1 MRGVLMTKLPIILIT
16 GANGEIGHGLIRY
29 LANQSHTPA
38 IVALDLKPLDAD
50 LLPLVEEFLVGDIL
64 DTDMLDDLQGRYTIN
79 TIYHLAALLSTTSE
93 KYPEL
98 AHQVNVQGTANLLHM
113 ANKEDHT
120 VKFIYPSSI
129 AVYGLPDLA
138 TKSAYLQVD
147 EDSFLTPT
155 TMYGVNKLYCEH
167 LGRYYTDNYQQL
179 DTTTIHDTIDFRCV
193 RFPGIISAFTI
204 PSGGTSDYAPEMIH
218 AAIQGFDYE
227 CFVREDTTIPFMM
240 MPDAIQALI
249 QLAEA
254 PRTRLTRRTYN
265 VTSFSLSAQEFANI
279 LRETFPNMNV
289 TFQPH
294 LGRQA
299 IVDTWPHGLD
309 DIRAQMDWD
318 WQPQYNAYRAFSDYL
333 LPNIMAHYQMLEL
346 ETA

>member
-1 MRGVLMTKLPIILIT
+1 MTKQPIILIT
-16 GANGEIGHGLIRY
+16 GATGEIGHGLIRY
-29 LANQSHTPA
+29 LASQPNTPA
-38 IVALDLKPLDAD
+38 IIALDLKPLDAD
-50 LLPLVEEFLVGDIL
+50 LLPFVAESLVGDIL
-64 DTDMLDDLQGRYTIN
+64 DTNMLDDLQARYSID

-98 AHQVNVQGTANLLHM
+98 AHQVNVQGTVNLLQM

-138 TKSAYLQVD
+138 TKQAHTMVD
-147 EDSFLTPT
+147 EDSFLNPT

-167 LGRYYTDNYQQL
+167 LGRYYSDNYQQL
-179 DTTTIHDTIDFRCV
+179 NTTPHHTIDFRCV

-218 AAIQGFDYE
+218 AAVQGNNYE
-227 CFVREDTTIPFMM
+227 CFVRADTTIPFMM

-265 VTSFSLSAQEFANI
+265 VTSFSLSAQDFATR
-279 LRETFPNMNV
+279 LQHTFPNLTV

-294 LGRQA
+294 TGRQA
-299 IVDTWPHGLD
+299 IVDTWPHNIND
-309 DIRAQMDWD
+309 DRARIDWD
-318 WQPQYNAYRAFSDYL
+318 WQPQYGIDRAFDEYL
-333 LPNIMAHYQMLEL
+333 LPNIMAHYQVTEL
-346 ETA
+346 ESA

>member
-1 MRGVLMTKLPIILIT
+1 MTKQPITLIT
-16 GANGEIGHGLIRY
+16 GATGEIGHGLIRY
-29 LANQSHTPA
+29 LASQSNTPA
-38 IVALDLKPLDAD
+38 IIALDLKPLDAE
-50 LLPLVEEFLVGDIL
+50 LLPLVKESIIGDIL
-64 DTDMLDDLQGRYTIN
+64 DTEMLDELQARYTID

-98 AHQVNVQGTANLLHM
+98 AHQVNVQGTVNLLQM

-129 AVYGLPDLA
+129 AVYGLPDIA
-138 TKSAYLQVD
+138 TKQAHRAVN
-147 EDSFLTPT
+147 EDSFLNPT

-167 LGRYYTDNYQQL
+167 LGRYYTNHYQQL
-179 DTTTIHDTIDFRCV
+179 DTTAHDTIDFRCV

-218 AAIQGFDYE
+218 AAVQGQDYD

-249 QLAEA
+249 QIAEA

-265 VTSFSLSAQEFANI
+265 VASFSLSALEFANI
-279 LRETFPNMNV
+279 LQEIFPQMTI

-294 LGRQA
+294 HGRQS

-309 DIRAQMDWD
+309 DSRAQADWD
-318 WQPQYNAYRAFSDYL
+318 WKPHYDVNRAFHEYL
-333 LPNIMAHYQMLEL
+333 LPNIMAHYNLTEL
-346 ETA
+346 ESA

>member
-1 MRGVLMTKLPIILIT
+1 MMTKQPIILIT
-16 GANGEIGHGLIRY
+16 GATGEIGHGLIRY
-29 LANQSHTPA
+29 LASQPNTPA
-38 IVALDLKPLDAD
+38 IIALDLKPLDSD
-50 LLPLVEEFLVGDIL
+50 LLPFVAESLVGDIL
-64 DTDMLDDLQGRYTIN
+64 DTDMLDELQARYTID

-98 AHQVNVQGTANLLHM
+98 AHQVNVQGTVNLLQM
-113 ANKEDHT
+113 ANKEEHT

-129 AVYGLPDLA
+129 AVFGLPNLA
-138 TKSAYLQVD
+138 TKHAHIEVD
-147 EDSFLTPT
+147 EDSFLNPT

-167 LGRYYTDNYQQL
+167 LGRYYSDNYQQL
-179 DTTTIHDTIDFRCV
+179 STTPQHTIDFRCV

-218 AAIQGFDYE
+218 AAVQGKDYE
-227 CFVREDTTIPFMM
+227 CFVRDDTTIPFMM

-254 PRTRLTRRTYN
+254 PQTCLTRRTYN
-265 VTSFSLSAQEFANI
+265 VTSFSLSAQDFATR
-279 LRETFPNMNV
+279 LQQTFPNMNL

-299 IVDTWPHGLD
+299 IVDTWPHSIND
-309 DIRAQMDWD
+309 DRARKDWD
-318 WQPQYNAYRAFSDYL
+318 WQPQYGVDRAFNEYL
-333 LPNIMAHYQMLEL
+333 LPNIMAHYDVIEL
-346 ETA
+346 ESA

>member
-1 MRGVLMTKLPIILIT
+1 MMTKQPIILIT

-29 LANQSHTPA
+29 LAEQPNTPA
-38 IVALDLKPLDAD
+38 IIALDLKPLDAN
-50 LLPLVEEFLVGDIL
+50 LHPLIEESIVGDIL
-64 DTDMLDDLQGRYTIN
+64 DTNMLDDLQARYTID
-79 TIYHLAALLSTTSE
+79 TVYHLAALLSTTSE

-98 AHQVNVQGTANLLHM
+98 AHQVNVQGTVNLLQM

-129 AVYGLPDLA
+129 AVYGLADLV
-138 TKSAYLQVD
+138 TKQANPNVN

-167 LGRYYTDNYQQL
+167 LGRYYSDNYQQL
-179 DTTTIHDTIDFRCV
+179 DTTVHNTIDFRCV
-193 RFPGIISAFTI
+193 RFPGIISAFTL

-218 AAIQGFDYE
+218 AAVQGHDYE
-227 CFVREDTTIPFMM
+227 CFVHEDTTIPFMM

-265 VTSFSLSAQEFANI
+265 VTSFSLSAHDFADT
-279 LRETFPNMNV
+279 LQQTFPNMTV

-299 IVDTWPHGLD
+299 IVDTWPHSIND
-309 DIRAQMDWD
+309 NCARVDWG
-318 WQPQYNAYRAFSDYL
+318 WQPQYNIDRAFNEYL
-333 LPNIMAHYQMLEL
+333 LPNIMTYYHGSEL
-346 ETA
+346 ESA

>member
-1 MRGVLMTKLPIILIT
+1 MTKQAIILIT

-29 LANQSHTPA
+29 LTEQPNSPA
-38 IVALDLKPLDAD
+38 IVALDLKPLDEA
-50 LLPLVEEFLVGDIL
+50 LHPLVKESLIGDIL
-64 DTDMLDDLQGRYTIN
+64 DTNMLDDLQAKYTID

-98 AHQVNVQGTANLLHM
+98 AHQVNVQGTVNLLQM

-129 AVYGLPDLA
+129 AVYGLPDLN
-138 TKSAYLQVD
+138 TKQSHPNID
-147 EDSFLTPT
+147 EDSFLNPT

-167 LGRYYTDNYQQL
+167 LGRYYSDNYRQL
-179 DTTTIHDTIDFRCV
+179 SANSHDTIDFRCV

-218 AAIQGFDYE
+218 AAVQGQNYE

-265 VTSFSLSAQEFANI
+265 VTSFSLSAREFANI
-279 LRETFPNMNV
+279 LQQTFPKMTV

-299 IVDTWPHGLD
+299 IVDTWPLGLSNEQA
-309 DIRAQMDWD
+309 RNDWD
-318 WQPQYNAYRAFSDYL
+318 WQAQYDIASAFNKYL
-333 LPNIMAHYQMLEL
+333 LPNIMAHYRATEL
-346 ETA
+346 ESA

>member
-1 MRGVLMTKLPIILIT
+1 MARQPIILIT

-29 LANQSHTPA
+29 LANLSDTPA
-38 IVALDLKPLDAD
+38 IIALDLKPLDAN
-50 LLPLVEEFLVGDIL
+50 LRPLVQESIVGDIL
-64 DTDMLDDLQGRYTIN
+64 NTDMLDDLQARYTID

-98 AHQVNVQGTANLLHM
+98 AHQVNVQGTVNLLQM

-129 AVYGLPDLA
+129 AVYGLPDLT
-138 TKSAYLQVD
+138 TKQLHTHVD
-147 EDSFLTPT
+147 EDSFLNPT

-167 LGRYYTDNYQQL
+167 LGRYYNNNYQQL
-179 DTTTIHDTIDFRCV
+179 NPIQHDTVDFRCV

-218 AAIQGFDYE
+218 AAVQGHDYE

-254 PRTRLTRRTYN
+254 PRTHLTRRTYN
-265 VTSFSLSAQEFANI
+265 VTSFSLSARDFANI
-279 LRETFPNMNV
+279 LQQTFPTMTT
-289 TFQPH
+289 TFEPH

-299 IVDTWPHGLD
+299 IVDTWPHSID
-309 DIRAQMDWD
+309 DNHAQTDWD
-318 WQPQYNAYRAFSDYL
+318 WQPQYDVERAFNEYL
-333 LPNIMAHYQMLEL
+333 LPNIMAHYHIAEL
-346 ETA
+346 ESA

>member
-1 MRGVLMTKLPIILIT
+1 MMTKLSITLIT
-16 GANGEIGHGLIRY
+16 GATGEIGQGLIRY
-29 LANQSHTPA
+29 LASQSDTPA
-38 IVALDLKPLDAD
+38 IIALDLKPLDAD
-50 LLPLVEEFLVGDIL
+50 LLPLVAESVVGDIL
-64 DTDMLDDLQGRYTIN
+64 DTNMLDDLQARYSID

-98 AHQVNVQGTANLLHM
+98 AHQVNVQGTVNLLQM

-138 TKSAYLQVD
+138 TKQAHSAVH
-147 EDSFLTPT
+147 EDRFLNPT

-167 LGRYYTDNYQQL
+167 LGRYYSDNYQQL
-179 DTTTIHDTIDFRCV
+179 DATPHDTIDFRCV
-193 RFPGIISAFTI
+193 RFPGIISAFTL

-218 AAIQGFDYE
+218 AAVQGKDYE
-227 CFVREDTTIPFMM
+227 CFVRADTTIPFMM

-249 QLAEA
+249 QLAET

-265 VTSFSLSAQEFANI
+265 VTSFSLSAQEFASR
-279 LRETFPNMNV
+279 LQETFPQMTI

-294 LGRQA
+294 TGRQA
-299 IVDTWPHGLD
+299 IVDTWPHGIND
-309 DIRAQMDWD
+309 ERARLDWD
-318 WQPQYNAYRAFSDYL
+318 WQAQYDVERAFNEYL
-333 LPNIMAHYQMLEL
+333 LPNIMAHYDVAKL